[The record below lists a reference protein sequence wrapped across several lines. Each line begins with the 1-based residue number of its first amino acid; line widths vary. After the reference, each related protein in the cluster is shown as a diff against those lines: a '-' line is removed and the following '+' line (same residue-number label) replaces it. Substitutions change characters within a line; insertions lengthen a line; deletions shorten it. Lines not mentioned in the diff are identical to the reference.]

1 MYKKLIIFSITS
13 ILLTGNGCSFSA
25 DNVKFNALEIES
37 PSDAV
42 TYENNE
48 AHMKI
53 TYPKQWDRIEGGEAL
68 VAFIAPPQDASD
80 KFKENLI
87 IDYLKFPQEGP
98 PIDIKQEAENTARSI
113 EKAYTNKQFKLLT
126 SQATTVGKLPGW
138 ENMYSYKNDSD
149 LSLKV
154 RQFFVVQNHTGYL
167 FTFSA
172 EEKELP
178 VYTTILE
185 SILQSFE
192 TTQ

>member
-13 ILLTGNGCSFSA
+13 ILLIGIGCSFNA
-25 DNVKFNALEIES
+25 DKTKFNTLKS
-37 PSDAV
+37 TPQSDAV
-42 TYENNE
+42 VYENKE

-53 TYPKQWDRIEGGEAL
+53 TYPKQWDRMEGGEAL
-68 VAFIAPPQDASD
+68 VAFIAPPQDESD

-87 IDYLKFPQEGP
+87 IDYLEFPKEGP
-98 PIDIKQEAENTARSI
+98 VINVEQQAADTARSI

-185 SILQSFE
+185 NILQSFE